1 MTMLHFDSVPDSP
14 PLPLLKW
21 MGPQVLLLLLQAG
34 EAVEAV
40 LEPGYFLPLA
50 TFWQALH

>member
-1 MTMLHFDSVPDSP
+1 
-14 PLPLLKW
+14 
-21 MGPQVLLLLLQAG
+21 MGPQVLLLLLQLPLVGAG